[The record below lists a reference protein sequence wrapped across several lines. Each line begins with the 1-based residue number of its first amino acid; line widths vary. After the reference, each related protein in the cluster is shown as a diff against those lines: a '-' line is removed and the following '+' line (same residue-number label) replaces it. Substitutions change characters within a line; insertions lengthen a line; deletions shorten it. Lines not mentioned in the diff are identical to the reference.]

1 MQLKKV
7 VRLSGLSL
15 LVASIVV
22 PAGSSVNQ
30 NATTNGTTQMQMA
43 DGMPLPP
50 LPPSGKGSS
59 LIADGMPL
67 PPLPPSGKATLL
79 VADGMPLPPLPP
91 SGRGSLLIADGMP
104 LPPLPPSKAD
114 VIGQVA

>member
-1 MQLKKV
+1 MQFKKV
-7 VRLSGLSL
+7 ARLSGLSL
-15 LVASIVV
+15 LIASIVV

-30 NATTNGTTQMQMA
+30 NAATNGTTRMQMA

-67 PPLPPSGKATLL
+67 PPLPPPK
-79 VADGMPLPPLPP
+79 V
-91 SGRGSLLIADGMP
+91 
-104 LPPLPPSKAD
+104 D

>member
-1 MQLKKV
+1 MQFKKV
-7 VRLSGLSL
+7 TRLSGLSL

-30 NATTNGTTQMQMA
+30 NATNGTTQMQMA

-59 LIADGMPL
+59 LTA
-67 PPLPPSGKATLL
+67 
-79 VADGMPLPPLPP
+79 V
-91 SGRGSLLIADGMP
+91 GMP
-104 LPPLPPSKAD
+104 LPPLPPSKVN
-114 VIGQVA
+114 VIGHVA

>member
-1 MQLKKV
+1 MQFKKV
-7 VRLSGLSL
+7 ARLSGLSL
-15 LVASIVV
+15 LIASIVV

-59 LIADGMPL
+59 LTADGMPL
-67 PPLPPSGKATLL
+67 PPLPPSGKGTLL
-79 VADGMPLPPLPP
+79 VV
-91 SGRGSLLIADGMP
+91 DGMP
-104 LPPLPPSKAD
+104 LPPLPPSKVD

>member
-1 MQLKKV
+1 MQFKKV
-7 VRLSGLSL
+7 APLSGLSL
-15 LVASIVV
+15 LLASIVV

-30 NATTNGTTQMQMA
+30 NAARNGTTQMQMA

-67 PPLPPSGKATLL
+67 PPLPPSK
-79 VADGMPLPPLPP
+79 V
-91 SGRGSLLIADGMP
+91 
-104 LPPLPPSKAD
+104 D

>member
-1 MQLKKV
+1 MQFRKV
-7 VRLSGLSL
+7 SLLSGLSL
-15 LVASIVV
+15 LVGSIVV
-22 PAGSSVNQ
+22 PASSSVNQ
-30 NATTNGTTQMQMA
+30 NPTTNGTTQMQMA

-50 LPPSGKGSS
+50 LPPSGKGSL

-91 SGRGSLLIADGMP
+91 S
-104 LPPLPPSKAD
+104 KVD
-114 VIGQVA
+114 VIGQAA

>member
-1 MQLKKV
+1 MQFKKV
-7 VRLSGLSL
+7 ARLSGLSL

-30 NATTNGTTQMQMA
+30 NAATKGTKQMA

-59 LIADGMPL
+59 LMADGMPL
-67 PPLPPSGKATLL
+67 PPLPPSGKGTLL

-104 LPPLPPSKAD
+104 LPPLPPSKVD
-114 VIGQVA
+114 VTGQVA

>member
-1 MQLKKV
+1 MQFKKV
-7 VRLSGLSL
+7 ARLSGLSL
-15 LVASIVV
+15 LIASIVV

-50 LPPSGKGSS
+50 LPASGRGS
-59 LIADGMPL
+59 
-67 PPLPPSGKATLL
+67 LL

-91 SGRGSLLIADGMP
+91 S
-104 LPPLPPSKAD
+104 KVD

>member
-1 MQLKKV
+1 MQFKKV
-7 VRLSGLSL
+7 ARLSGVSL

-30 NATTNGTTQMQMA
+30 NATTNGTTQMRMA

-50 LPPSGKGSS
+50 LPPSGKDSS

-67 PPLPPSGKATLL
+67 PPLPPSKLNA
-79 VADGMPLPPLPP
+79 
-91 SGRGSLLIADGMP
+91 IE
-104 LPPLPPSKAD
+104 
-114 VIGQVA
+114 QVA

>member
-1 MQLKKV
+1 MQV
-7 VRLSGLSL
+7 ARLSGLSL

-30 NATTNGTTQMQMA
+30 NATTNGRTQMQTA

-67 PPLPPSGKATLL
+67 PPLPPSGKGTLL

-91 SGRGSLLIADGMP
+91 SGKGSSLIADGMP
-104 LPPLPPSKAD
+104 LPPLPPSQVD
-114 VIGQVA
+114 VTGQVA

>member
-1 MQLKKV
+1 MQFKKV
-7 VRLSGLSL
+7 ARLSGLSL
-15 LVASIVV
+15 LIASIVV

-30 NATTNGTTQMQMA
+30 NAATNGTTQMQTA

-50 LPPSGKGSS
+50 LPASGRGS
-59 LIADGMPL
+59 
-67 PPLPPSGKATLL
+67 LL

-91 SGRGSLLIADGMP
+91 S
-104 LPPLPPSKAD
+104 KVD

>member
-59 LIADGMPL
+59 L
-67 PPLPPSGKATLL
+67 

-91 SGRGSLLIADGMP
+91 PGGRDRASSIRVFQVGKLLLGSTQSV
-104 LPPLPPSKAD
+104 PPEA
-114 VIGQVA
+114 

>member
-1 MQLKKV
+1 MQFKKV
-7 VRLSGLSL
+7 ARLSGLSL
-15 LVASIVV
+15 LIASIVV

-30 NATTNGTTQMQMA
+30 NAATNGTTQMQMA

-67 PPLPPSGKATLL
+67 PPLPPPK
-79 VADGMPLPPLPP
+79 V
-91 SGRGSLLIADGMP
+91 
-104 LPPLPPSKAD
+104 D

>member
-1 MQLKKV
+1 MQFKKV
-7 VRLSGLSL
+7 ARLSGLSL
-15 LVASIVV
+15 LIASIVV

-30 NATTNGTTQMQMA
+30 NATTNGATQMHMA

-50 LPPSGKGSS
+50 LPPSGKGFS

-67 PPLPPSGKATLL
+67 PPLPPSK
-79 VADGMPLPPLPP
+79 V
-91 SGRGSLLIADGMP
+91 
-104 LPPLPPSKAD
+104 D